1 VLWLE
6 NNMFLNL
13 HYIHK
18 KYVHYNY
25 DSYSMQFLNNVSS
38 YLLLNLKKYINFMLI
53 KNQQIHIFID
63 KEYIFETCFFLK
75 NSIYIFCNQL
85 LDMTVVDRIEFLKDG
100 YRWEFVYVLLSTYY
114 NLRIFVRGYI
124 MYYQFLYSVIK
135 LYNSANWLEREV
147 WDMFGIFI
155 KNHPDLRR
163 ILTDYNFL
171 GSPLRKDFPLN
182 GYLEV
187 RYDEDMKIVSVEPLE
202 LTQELREFRLENPWK

>member
-1 VLWLE
+1 
-6 NNMFLNL
+6 M
-13 HYIHK
+13 
-18 KYVHYNY
+18 
-25 DSYSMQFLNNVSS
+25 SS

-75 NSIYIFCNQL
+75 NSIYVFCNQL
-85 LDMTVVDRIEFLKDG
+85 LDMTVVDRIEILRDG

-124 MYYQFLYSVIK
+124 KYYQFLYSVIK